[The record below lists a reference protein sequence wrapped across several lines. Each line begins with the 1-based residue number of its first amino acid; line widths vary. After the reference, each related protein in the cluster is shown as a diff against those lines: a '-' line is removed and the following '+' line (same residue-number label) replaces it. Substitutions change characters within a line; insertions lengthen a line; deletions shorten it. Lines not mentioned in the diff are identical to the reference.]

1 MSCCSQRRNAWPT
14 TPQLRDAASPPAMPH
29 PSAAT
34 HGGTQRLRYLRDAPL
49 VLRGPF
55 SLRLYEFDA
64 SARVLAVEAGDV
76 DLLLRTGLFER
87 DVG

>member
-1 MSCCSQRRNAWPT
+1 MSCCSQRRNASPAAPQRRAAVPPLPAPPSST
-14 TPQLRDAASPPAMPH
+14 THDS
-29 PSAAT
+29 
-34 HGGTQRLRYLRDAPL
+34 TQRLRYLRDAHL
-49 VLRGPF
+49 LLRGPF

-64 SARVLAVEAGDV
+64 SARVLTVDALDV